1 MSLKSLFAGNLSN
14 LMSKF
19 NVDRYK
25 MSDDLNVPYSTIGSW
40 LNETYFPRAEILE
53 EVANYFGVSVPYLLT
68 DPKNKRPQAV
78 RIKVYGTI
86 PAGIPLEAIQDIT
99 DCEEIPVEWTLG
111 DKEYI
116 ALKVKG
122 DSMFPTYL
130 DGDVVI
136 VLLQSDF
143 ENGQDCVVIINGF
156 DATLKRCYKTEKGI
170 QLKPLNTVYPPKT
183 YGENDDSITI
193 LGIVK
198 EIRRK
203 V

>member
-130 DGDVVI
+130 DKEAQSKVCSMTI
-136 VLLQSDF
+136 NLQ
-143 ENGQDCVVIINGF
+143 
-156 DATLKRCYKTEKGI
+156 LM
-170 QLKPLNTVYPPKT
+170 
-183 YGENDDSITI
+183 
-193 LGIVK
+193 
-198 EIRRK
+198 
-203 V
+203 